1 MSKYSSKPVTVS
13 RPAQEIYDKFND
25 LTVFGSQLDRLPQ
38 EQRAQVGDVKF
49 EHDSISINTPQIGE
63 LKFVVTERVCPSR
76 VVFGTSSSPVPLT
89 MRIDIAPVS
98 DHSAEVT
105 TVIDVEIP
113 AMLRPFV
120 GPKLQQAAEKFGE
133 LISNLSK

>member
-1 MSKYSSKPVTVS
+1 MTVN
-13 RPAQEIYDKFND
+13 RPANEIYDKFSD
-25 LTVFGSQLDRLPQ
+25 LSILGTQLDKLPEQ
-38 EQRAQVGDVKF
+38 QRAQIGDISF
-49 EHDSISINTPQIGE
+49 GHDSISINTPQIGE
-63 LKFVVTERVCPSR
+63 LKFEVIERQEPAK

-89 MRIDIAPVS
+89 MRVDIKPMS
-98 DHSAEVT
+98 DNSSEVT

-120 GPKLQQAAEKFGE
+120 GPKLQQAADKFGE